1 VRKEQNIIGIVGVM
15 ALVNERRKDWPA
27 CQELQKVVDK
37 LKEELGNMPV
47 PRTLPMAKGE
57 LAKAEAELKKALSKQ
72 PA

>member
-1 VRKEQNIIGIVGVM
+1 MNV
-15 ALVNERRKDWPA
+15 RRKDYA
-27 CQELQKVVDK
+27 QCGELQKVVDK
-37 LKEELGNMPV
+37 LKEELDNMPV